1 LHEESIPFNE
11 LEGGRIVNGL
21 LFKKVDYSVGGLLEN
36 IDSGEIGLPDIQR
49 PFVWNTT
56 RVRDLFDSMYR
67 GYPIGTLLFWENG
80 SPGEHRTIG
89 TGTKRRVP
97 RLLVVDGQQRLT
109 ALYAV
114 MKGVRIVDKN
124 FDHKRLRIAFNP
136 LEEKFEVTNTSIERD
151 PTWIADIS
159 ILWQEGFRL
168 YDFIFNFMKRL
179 EERRGLNEEE
189 RQRIPQA
196 IQKLVNLVNY
206 PMTALEISASAT
218 EEQVSEIF
226 VRINSRGRTLNQAD
240 FILTLMSVFWD
251 EGRKELEEF
260 CRQTKYPPTDN
271 RPSPYN
277 PYFNPQPDQLLR
289 VDVVLAFRRARLE
302 YVYSILR
309 GKDLQTGEFSPE
321 RRDEQFDR
329 LEKAQKEVLNLQN
342 WHDFLKVIKRA
353 GYIHPNLITSEMALV
368 YTYSLWLIGKQDF
381 GLDQHTLR
389 DLMAR
394 WFFMSSLTSRYS
406 SSAETRMEQDLT
418 LIRGCSS
425 SEEFVR
431 TLEQEISA
439 VLTNDYW
446 NVTLPNELATASARN
461 PGQYA
466 FFAALC
472 LLDAPV
478 LYSSMKV
485 RDLLDP
491 TSQPHRSALERHHLF
506 PRKYLEKLGIKD
518 NHDINQVANFALV
531 EWHDNVEIGDRPP
544 SDYAPEYERRFP
556 PDKLKE
562 MYWYHALPEGWYKMD
577 YWTFLEERRRRMAEI
592 IRKGFESLK

>member
-1 LHEESIPFNE
+1 M
-11 LEGGRIVNGL
+11 NGL

-260 CRQTKYPPTDN
+260 CRQTKCPPTDN

-353 GYIHPNLITSEMALV
+353 GYIHHSLITSEMALV

>member
-1 LHEESIPFNE
+1 
-11 LEGGRIVNGL
+11 VNGL

-556 PDKLKE
+556 PDKLTE
-562 MYWYHALPEGWYKMD
+562 MYWYHALPEGWYNMD

>member
-1 LHEESIPFNE
+1 M
-11 LEGGRIVNGL
+11 NGL

>member
-1 LHEESIPFNE
+1 M
-11 LEGGRIVNGL
+11 NGL

-49 PFVWNTT
+49 PFVWDTT

-353 GYIHPNLITSEMALV
+353 GYIHHSLITSEMALV

-556 PDKLKE
+556 PDKLTE
-562 MYWYHALPEGWYKMD
+562 MYWYHALPEGWYNMD